1 MNLLTRLRGQPEEAR
16 DVSSIDDYANVVSQQ
31 LLYHGQQYGNGVVQ
45 GLYEN
50 RPAEQIANSMES
62 YTQAAFGQSG
72 VLFSVIA
79 VRALV
84 FSGVRFLWQQMK
96 RGQTGDMFD
105 SYDLRV
111 LSSPWPGGTTQDLLL
126 RLELDATL
134 AGNSYWFR
142 DRNELVRLRPDWTQ
156 IILEPRVING
166 QQVGSRKI
174 GFAYWE
180 GGPQSGRDPAL
191 FRANEVAH
199 YAPYPDPLAIYRG
212 MSWITPII
220 PQIVGD
226 KEMTRHKNAFFAN
239 AATPQLSVSL
249 DKAVS
254 RDQFEAFIDKFDDK
268 YSGTRNAYKT
278 MFLGGGADVKI
289 IGTNF
294 QQMDFSNVQ
303 GKAETLIAAAGG
315 VPPIIVGLSEGLA
328 SATYSNYSQARR
340 RFADGTL
347 HPLWANAAG
356 SMGQLFTRPKDL
368 PGTSAR
374 LWYDASENPFLLEDR
389 KDAAE
394 IEGRKAST
402 IRQLIDAGFK
412 PESVVSAVQAEDM
425 SRLQHSGLYS
435 VQLQPPGTMAKP
447 AGGNPKNVNP
457 ATSVVPKPAA
467 AGTAK
472 PVAKP
477 AAKPAAKAP
486 AKAPAKREDDGID
499 LIDVAIRAHERE
511 RLDALTIDDPDDSN
525 KEEEAL

>member
-1 MNLLTRLRGQPEEAR
+1 MNLLTRLRGNGELVASGGAR
-16 DVSSIDDYANVVSQQ
+16 SITTLDDYAGAVAQQ
-31 LLYHGQQYGNGVVQ
+31 LIYHGQSYQGVVQ

-50 RPAEQIANSMES
+50 RPAERIANSLES
-62 YTQAAFGQSG
+62 YTQAAYGQSG
-72 VLFSVIA
+72 VLFSVMA

-84 FSGVRFLWQQMK
+84 FSGVRFLWQQLK
-96 RGQTGDMFD
+96 RGQTGDLFD
-105 SYDLRV
+105 TYDLRV
-111 LSSPWPGGTTQDLLL
+111 LMNPWPGGTTQDLLL
-126 RLELDATL
+126 RMETDASL
-134 AGNSYWFR
+134 AGNSYWLR
-142 DRNELVRLRPDWTQ
+142 DQNELVRLRPDWVQ
-156 IILEPRVING
+156 VILQPRILHG
-166 QQVGSRKI
+166 GQVGNRKI

-180 GGPQSGRDPAL
+180 GGPQEGKDPVL
-191 FRANEVAH
+191 FRPNEVAH
-199 YAPYPDPLAIYRG
+199 YAPYPDPLAVYRG
-212 MSWITPII
+212 MSWITPVI

-226 KEMTRHKNAFFAN
+226 KEMNKHKNAFFAN

-268 YSGTRNAYKT
+268 YAGVENAYKT

-356 SMGQLFTRPKDL
+356 SMGQLFKRPKDL
-368 PGTSAR
+368 PGTTAR
-374 LWYDASENPFLLEDR
+374 LWYDSSENPFLLEDR

-412 PESVVSAVQAEDM
+412 PESVVSAVMAEDM

-447 AGGNPKNVNP
+447 VGGNPKNVNP

-467 AGTAK
+467 KPAPTK

-477 AAKPAAKAP
+477 AAKPP
-486 AKAPAKREDDGID
+486 KRDDDLGDDRDEVDQIID
-499 LIDVAIRAHERE
+499 STAFTYPEE
-511 RLDALTIDDPDDSN
+511 
-525 KEEEAL
+525 KEETS

>member
-1 MNLLTRLRGQPEEAR
+1 MNLLTRLRGQPDDEAR
-16 DVSSIDDYANVVSQQ
+16 DIGSVNDYANIMSNQ
-31 LLYHGQQYGNGVVQ
+31 LLYAGGQYPGVVN
-45 GLYEN
+45 GLYAGREVE
-50 RPAEQIANSMES
+50 RIANSLES
-62 YTQAAFGQSG
+62 YTQAAFSQSG

-84 FSGVRFLWQQMK
+84 FSGVRFLWQQLK
-96 RGQTGDMFD
+96 RGQTGDLFD
-105 SYDLRV
+105 SFDLRV
-111 LSSPWPGGTTQDLLL
+111 LSTPWVGGTTQDLLL
-126 RLELDATL
+126 RMELDATL
-134 AGNSYWFR
+134 AGNSYWLR
-142 DRNELVRLRPDWTQ
+142 DRNELVRLRPDWVQ
-156 IILEPRVING
+156 VILEPRMIQGNM
-166 QQVGSRKI
+166 VGHRKI

-180 GGPQSGRDPAL
+180 GGYRQNGPEPAL
-191 FRANEVAH
+191 FRPSEVAH
-199 YAPYPDPLAIYRG
+199 YAPMPDPLAVYRG
-212 MSWITPII
+212 MSWITPVI
-220 PQIVGD
+220 PQIIGD
-226 KEMTRHKNAFFAN
+226 KEMTRHKNSFFAN

-254 RDQFEAFIDKFDDK
+254 REQFEAFIDKFDDK
-268 YSGTRNAYKT
+268 YTGSQNAYKT
-278 MFLGGGADVKI
+278 MFLGGGADVKV

-303 GKAETLIAAAGG
+303 GKSETLIAAAGG

-356 SMGQLFTRPKDL
+356 SLGQLFNRPKDL

-435 VQLQPPGTMAKP
+435 VQLQPPGTVAKI
-447 AGGNPKNVNP
+447 AGAGNPKNVNP
-457 ATSVVPKPAA
+457 ATATVPRPKAA
-467 AGTAK
+467 A

-477 AAKPAAKAP
+477 AAKPAPK
-486 AKAPAKREDDGID
+486 KRGDDVEDDV
-499 LIDVAIRAHERE
+499 DVALRAVRKIY
-511 RLDALTIDDPDDSN
+511 ID
-525 KEEEAL
+525 EEEAL